1 MKLREGSLPA
11 LLLPTLEVGL
21 DGGNEPG
28 CEAVAVRGERHGLQ
42 DGRGQD
48 GVAWRQNREV
58 SNIDM
63 YSYSSNMQRRLAT
76 SPYCLLVF
84 SHLRSRK
91 DTQS

>member
-1 MKLREGSLPA
+1 MTKYSSVQLREGSLPA

-21 DGGNEPG
+21 DGGHEPG
-28 CEAVAVRGERHGLQ
+28 GEAVAVRGERHRLE

-63 YSYSSNMQRRLAT
+63 HSVTVQICREGKRL
-76 SPYCLLVF
+76 LLTAF
-84 SHLRSRK
+84 WCFHI
-91 DTQS
+91 